1 MSMRRF
7 TRLTNG
13 FSKKVENHAHAVAI
27 HFKYY
32 NFCRI
37 HQSLRVT
44 PAMEA
49 GITDH
54 VWSIESWTTVI
65 WIQMIHY
72 QWF

>member
-1 MSMRRF
+1 
-7 TRLTNG
+7 
-13 FSKKVENHAHAVAI
+13 
-27 HFKYY
+27 
-32 NFCRI
+32 
-37 HQSLRVT
+37 
-44 PAMEA
+44 MEA